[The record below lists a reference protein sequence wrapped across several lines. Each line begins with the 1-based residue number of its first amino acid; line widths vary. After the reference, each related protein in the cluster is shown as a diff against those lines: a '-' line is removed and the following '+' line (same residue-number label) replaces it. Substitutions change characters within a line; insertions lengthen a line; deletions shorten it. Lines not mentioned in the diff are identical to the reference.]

1 MRKCTVSLH
10 EVKVT
15 SLPLFHFLRPGGGWV
30 TDGDDRRIN
39 DFFGVDSGIFWGGKE
54 NLASILIQAT
64 QKNTRRKKI
73 PYLKSRDFGGYSK
86 QVKIRGRTRGSASA
100 CVSRLSSSANKVQSK
115 LFCGWSREF
124 LGFFRKP

>member
-1 MRKCTVSLH
+1 MIEGLTIL
-10 EVKVT
+10 
-15 SLPLFHFLRPGGGWV
+15 GGL
-30 TDGDDRRIN
+30 IPE
-39 DFFGVDSGIFWGGKE
+39 FFGVG
-54 NLASILIQAT
+54 
-64 QKNTRRKKI
+64 KKI
-73 PYLKSRDFGGYSK
+73 WQVFSSKPPKKILAEKKVPFLKSRDFGGYSK